1 MPNDLSYHTLFSV
14 DNTPEL
20 QRVIRMAKSWCADLT
35 RILYASPG
43 DLLTLQ
49 RLYDV
54 SKHYVNVL
62 TTDESEA
69 LQLAADAASDEI
81 VRRDK
86 LVAGKH
92 PPIKSGYVY
101 LMRSALDDYKI
112 GCSARPQNRIMT
124 LGVTLPYPVEI
135 LYLIFTPDM
144 YRTEQALQDRFRDKC
159 IAGEWYKLDEA
170 DVAEFARMAA

>member
-1 MPNDLSYHTLFSV
+1 MANDLSYHTLFSA
-14 DNTPEL
+14 DNTTEL

-35 RILYASPG
+35 RILYASPA
-43 DLLTLQ
+43 DLLLLQ

-54 SKHYVNVL
+54 SKQYINVM
-62 TTDESEA
+62 TPDEANA
-69 LQLAADAASDEI
+69 LLLAADAASDEI

-101 LMRSALDDYKI
+101 LMRSLLDDYKI
-112 GCSARPQNRIMT
+112 GCSARPQNRILT

-144 YRTEQALQDRFRDKC
+144 YRTEQELQERFHDKC
-159 IAGEWYKLDEA
+159 IVGEWYKLDES
-170 DVAEFARMAA
+170 DVADFARMAA